1 MSRSRNIAAGSTR
14 QDFIYTATADQTT
27 FTGSDSNSNTL
38 SYTAGLV
45 EVFVNGTRLSA
56 ADFTATNGTS
66 IVLASGA
73 DLNDNVNIVAYGVFS
88 VADKLVQRTEFD
100 YTATGGQTSFSG
112 NDNDGQSLSYT
123 PGKIDVYLNGS
134 HLNVTDDYVAS
145 NGTSVVLQAG
155 ATAGDILQVINHGA
169 TSLVGN
175 FVDGEALDT
184 NGNEIILDADGDTS
198 LHAST
203 DDQIDVKISGA
214 DDFTFTANDF
224 TALSGSAISTD
235 TINETTSAA
244 GVTVDG
250 VLIKDGGVTGTI
262 DVNGTSDGII
272 LDADADTTISAD
284 TDDQIDIKVGG
295 TDRVTI
301 NAAGNVSAVSFTG
314 DGSNLTSLPS
324 AQLSGDLPT
333 ISGANLTALAASVLT
348 GNLPAIDGSALTAL
362 TSSALSGNLPA
373 LNGSALTNLT
383 SGNLVGALPAIDGSA
398 LTGITSGL
406 TQSAFSQNQNGYL
419 KLSNNWLIQWGR
431 QGSLSNG
438 SATNVNFPITFPT
451 VCWAVAACWG
461 VQTSGTWHSAFPSI
475 NTTRFTAHNVSGSTQ
490 SCYFIAVGK

>member
-1 MSRSRNIAAGSTR
+1 MSRSRDIAAGSTR
-14 QDFIYTATADQTT
+14 VEYIYTATADQTT

-38 SYTAGLV
+38 SYTVGLV
-45 EVFVNGTRLSA
+45 EVFLNGTRLSA

-66 IVLASGA
+66 VVLASGA
-73 DLNDNVNIVAYGVFS
+73 DVNDIINIVAYGVFS
-88 VADKLVQRTEFD
+88 VADRVEQRTEFD
-100 YTATGGQTSFSG
+100 YTATSGQTTFTG
-112 NDNDGQSLSYT
+112 ADNDGETLSYT
-123 PGKIDVYLNGS
+123 VGKIDVYLNGS
-134 HLNVTDDYVAS
+134 HLNQTDDYVAT
-145 NGTSVVLQAG
+145 NGTSVVLQSG
-155 ATAGDILQVINHGA
+155 ATTGDILHIVNHGT
-169 TSLVGN
+169 TSLIGN
-175 FVDGEALDT
+175 FVDGETLDV

-198 LHAST
+198 ITADT

-214 DDFTFTANDF
+214 DDFQFTANDF

-235 TINETTSAA
+235 TINETTSGS
-244 GVTVDG
+244 GVTIDSV
-250 VLIKDGGVTGTI
+250 VCKDGTI

-272 LDADADTTISAD
+272 LDADGDTTISAD

-314 DGSNLTSLPS
+314 DGSNLTSIPS
-324 AQLSGDLPT
+324 AQLSGDLPS

-431 QGSLSNG
+431 QGSLANG
-438 SATNVNFPITFPT
+438 AVTNVNFPITFPSA
-451 VCWAVAACWG
+451 CWAVAACWG

-475 NTTRFTAHNVSGSTQ
+475 NTTRFTAHNVSGSTN